1 MNSLLQDLRYTFRQ
15 LRRNPGF
22 TAVAVLTLAL
32 GIGIN
37 TMVFSIVNGFLLRP
51 LPAADPGR
59 LVALWSQNK
68 KEGSTDAVSYP
79 DFLDYRDQTRVLS
92 GLAGQAGTPLSVGGG
107 DRPEMVWGEMV
118 TGNYFS
124 VLGLSPVVGSLISS
138 EDDRP
143 AGARAVAV
151 LSYDGWQRRFHAD
164 PAIVGRTVLINGHS
178 FQIIGVAPR
187 GFKGTRLFG
196 YWPEIWV
203 PMGMHAVAWPGTE
216 GLLEAR
222 NSRWMIVFGRLKP
235 GINLAG
241 AQQAMSALAARIEH
255 DNPATNRDVGVHLA
269 SAKTPFDDPS
279 AVPPEILRL
288 SAILSLAG
296 VGLVLLI
303 ACANLAN
310 LLLARAAGRRQEI
323 AIRLSIGAAPGRL
336 VRQFLTESFVIA
348 ALGGI
353 ASFAVLAWTEP
364 LQEAMVPRLPF
375 RVGFDVSLD
384 HRVLGF
390 AVLITV
396 VTGLLFGLLPALQA
410 GRVGL
415 VGALKREQESLVIGR
430 RRFELR
436 SVLLASQVALTV
448 VLLVCGGLFL
458 RSFANARRTE
468 TGLRPEGRLV
478 FSINAGLQ
486 GYEGD
491 RAQQLFERLRLA
503 VDALPGVVST
513 TYAFPLPLDT
523 NGRGIRLALGPETA
537 GDPSQPQGF
546 AMSVVGRDY
555 FSTVGTPLLRGRDFS
570 PDDRSDTPG
579 VIIINETMAQRFWP
593 GQDPIGRVVHRG
605 DSDGPA
611 LTIIGIAAD
620 GKYGQIG
627 ETPQSYVYQPLSQR
641 VSSWLTVVVRSKGDP
656 ASLVPQVRSTVEGL
670 DPQLALF
677 GVMTMHE
684 HLDNALNLATTTADF
699 AGAFGM
705 LALVLALVGIYG
717 VVAYAVSQRTR
728 EIGIRLALGAR
739 ASAVVRSMMGRSIR
753 AATVGIALGFA
764 AALALGRVLQ
774 GILLGVGGSDLLTYA
789 SVALLI
795 ISAVGLAGYLP
806 ARRAAR
812 VDPMVALRME

>member
-1 MNSLLQDLRYTFRQ
+1 MSTLLQDLRYTFRQ

-37 TMVFSIVNGFLLRP
+37 TIVFSLVNGFLLRP
-51 LPAADPGR
+51 LPAADPSQ
-59 LVALWSQNK
+59 LVALWSQDK

-79 DFLDYRDQTRVLS
+79 DYVDYRDQAQVFS
-92 GLAGQAGTPLSVGGG
+92 GLAAQSGTPLSLGAG

-124 VLGLSPVVGSLISS
+124 VLGLRPVAGNLIGAD
-138 EDDRP
+138 DDRP
-143 AGARAVAV
+143 GGARAVAV
-151 LSYDGWQRRFHAD
+151 LSYESWQHRFHAD
-164 PAIVGRTVLINGHS
+164 PTAVGRTVLLNGHS
-178 FQIIGVAPR
+178 FQIVGVAPR

-196 YWPEIWV
+196 FWPEVWV
-203 PMGMHAVAWPGTE
+203 PMGMHAVAWPGSE
-216 GLLEAR
+216 GLLEMR

-235 GINLAG
+235 GISLAG
-241 AQQAMSALAARIEH
+241 AQESMSALAARVEK
-255 DNPATNRDVGVHLA
+255 DNPGTNRDVGIRLV

-323 AIRLSIGAAPGRL
+323 AIRLSLGAAPGRL
-336 VRQFLTESFVIA
+336 VRQFLTESLVIA
-348 ALGGI
+348 ALGGL
-353 ASFAVLAWTEP
+353 ASFAVMAWTQP
-364 LQEAMVPRLPF
+364 LQDAMVPRLPF
-375 RVGFDVSLD
+375 RVGFDVSVD

-390 AVLITV
+390 VALVTV

-415 VGALKREQESLVIGR
+415 VGALKREPEAVVIGR

-458 RSFANARRTE
+458 RSFGNARQTE
-468 TGLRPEGRLV
+468 TGLTPEGRLV

-491 RAQQLFERLRLA
+491 RAQQLFERLRLS

-523 NGRGIRLALGPETA
+523 NGRGVRLALGPETA
-537 GDPSQPQGF
+537 GDPNEPQGF

-555 FSTVGTPLLRGRDFS
+555 FTTVGTPLLRGRDFG

-579 VIIINETMAQRFWP
+579 VIVINETMARRFWP

-605 DSDGPA
+605 DREGPP

-627 ETPQSYVYQPLSQR
+627 ETPQPYVFQPLSQR
-641 VSSWLTVVVRSKGDP
+641 VSSWLTVVVRSKSDP
-656 ASLVPQVRSTVEGL
+656 ASLIPQVRSTVEGL

-677 GVMTMHE
+677 GVMTMRE
-684 HLDNALNLATTTADF
+684 HLDNALNLASSTADF
-699 AGAFGM
+699 AAAFGL

-739 ASAVVRSMMGRSIR
+739 ASAVVRSMMSRSMR
-753 AATVGIALGFA
+753 AAIIGILLGFA
-764 AALALGRVLQ
+764 GALALGRVLQ
-774 GILLGVGGSDLLTYA
+774 GILFGVGGSDLLTYSA
-789 SVALLI
+789 VALLI
-795 ISAVGLAGYLP
+795 VSAVGLAGYFP

-812 VDPMVALRME
+812 VDPMVALRAE